1 MKFLAEDGTVFL
13 TAEECEE
20 YEFYKEE
27 GIPARQ
33 FVEKYLTCYDENHKE
48 IKLPR
53 DFDIAEWW
61 KEMYNIMDDCEYIN
75 ISSVCPSEDYL
86 NFRDFVRKDYG
97 YYLPLNRGSYKYNW
111 KEMKWE
117 EYK

>member
-20 YEFYKEE
+20 YEFYQEE

-33 FVEKYLTCYDENHKE
+33 FVEKYLTFYDENHEKME
-48 IKLPR
+48 LPR
-53 DFDIAEWW
+53 TIDIAEWW
-61 KEMYNIMDDCEYIN
+61 KEMYYIMDGCEYIN
-75 ISSVCPSEDYL
+75 ILSTCPSEDYL
-86 NFRDFVRKDYG
+86 NFRGFVRKDYG
-97 YYLPLNRGSYKYNW
+97 YHLPLNRGNYKYNW